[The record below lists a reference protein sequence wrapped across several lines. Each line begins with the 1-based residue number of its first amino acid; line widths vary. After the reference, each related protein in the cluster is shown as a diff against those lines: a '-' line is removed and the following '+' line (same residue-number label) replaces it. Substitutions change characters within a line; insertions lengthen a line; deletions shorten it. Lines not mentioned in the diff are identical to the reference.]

1 MLKSPKIQVAV
12 AELGDSSVNL
22 VVRPWVKTKDYWPV
36 RFELIEAIKNALDEE
51 NIEIPFPQMD
61 VHTDK

>member
-1 MLKSPKIQVAV
+1 MAV